1 MAQANVKLTVDATS
15 ATRALQGVQNKT
27 NTLQKSFGGL
37 QRVIAGVGLTV
48 LAKQAIST
56 SANFEKLNVR
66 LGLLTKAS
74 GTFARSQELAAQ
86 AQKTFGLSATEAL
99 EGITDITARLQPLG
113 VGVEDIKT
121 TFFGFNTAAKLAG
134 ASAIESSNA
143 FRQLA
148 QALGSGRLQGDEFRS
163 ISEQIPTILKP
174 VADELGT
181 TVGELKKFSSEGKIT
196 SGVVIRALKKIEA
209 EGGASLAALLKND
222 PTQVFKNLSNE
233 AENLSRAFGDVL
245 APAILPVIRGL
256 TDATRAITEF
266 INSGA
271 GQITLVFTATA
282 VAIKGLTVVIPILS
296 AQLLAIK
303 GGFAALV
310 VAQKIYTGSLIG
322 IKATLAATSAGF
334 ATATVAANAFKIAL
348 AKTGIG
354 VAVILLGTLAAK
366 FIDNKKA
373 AKETAD
379 AIKEFNEQIG
389 ITVDEGGEAG
399 EIIAEITKKQR
410 ELNSERR
417 KGIKRRIQE
426 DIDELEVRKKILE
439 GEKERRKIEADMKKF
454 NDMTIRFL
462 KEETVLEAMVS
473 GKSNE
478 QIALEQ
484 KILDIKKQFKPE
496 DAAQLIN
503 LLKKNEKLKE
513 SVDLMEEEKK
523 KAEELKEKFARIGEE
538 IESSIKNNLRDAITN
553 AQSFG
558 QAMTNV
564 LNKIRD
570 KIIDAQIDKLIGG
583 FGEAFGAGA
592 SGGERKG
599 IGGFLGGLLGGLLKF
614 EDGGRPPVGRASIV
628 GERGRELFVP
638 KIAGTIIPNNQTEEI
653 LKNQILKGRTNN
665 LLENITKSL
674 VNKINSDTVPETK
687 SAEEFIKNS
696 IGGMFRENGG
706 PVKAG
711 QPYIVGER
719 QPELFVPRTSG
730 TILPSVPTGGGGTT
744 NNMITVNVDATGSS
758 VQGNGSDADQLGGLI
773 ASVVQATIIDEQR
786 AGGLLSK

>member
-1 MAQANVKLTVDATS
+1 MFNLKAEFYLKIIFLF
-15 ATRALQGVQNKT
+15 
-27 NTLQKSFGGL
+27 SF
-37 QRVIAGVGLTV
+37 
-48 LAKQAIST
+48 
-56 SANFEKLNVR
+56 
-66 LGLLTKAS
+66 
-74 GTFARSQELAAQ
+74 
-86 AQKTFGLSATEAL
+86 
-99 EGITDITARLQPLG
+99 
-113 VGVEDIKT
+113 
-121 TFFGFNTAAKLAG
+121 
-134 ASAIESSNA
+134 
-143 FRQLA
+143 
-148 QALGSGRLQGDEFRS
+148 
-163 ISEQIPTILKP
+163 
-174 VADELGT
+174 
-181 TVGELKKFSSEGKIT
+181 
-196 SGVVIRALKKIEA
+196 
-209 EGGASLAALLKND
+209 
-222 PTQVFKNLSNE
+222 
-233 AENLSRAFGDVL
+233 
-245 APAILPVIRGL
+245 
-256 TDATRAITEF
+256 
-266 INSGA
+266 
-271 GQITLVFTATA
+271 
-282 VAIKGLTVVIPILS
+282 
-296 AQLLAIK
+296 
-303 GGFAALV
+303 
-310 VAQKIYTGSLIG
+310 
-322 IKATLAATSAGF
+322 
-334 ATATVAANAFKIAL
+334 IAL
-348 AKTGIG
+348 ISAFFIEYILGHQPCNLCLIERIPYGISIIL
-354 VAVILLGTLAAK
+354 VITI
-366 FIDNKKA
+366 FI
-373 AKETAD
+373 
-379 AIKEFNEQIG
+379 
-389 ITVDEGGEAG
+389 
-399 EIIAEITKKQR
+399 
-410 ELNSERR
+410 
-417 KGIKRRIQE
+417 
-426 DIDELEVRKKILE
+426 
-439 GEKERRKIEADMKKF
+439 
-454 NDMTIRFL
+454 
-462 KEETVLEAMVS
+462 
-473 GKSNE
+473 
-478 QIALEQ
+478 
-484 KILDIKKQFKPE
+484 
-496 DAAQLIN
+496 
-503 LLKKNEKLKE
+503 LKKNEKLKE